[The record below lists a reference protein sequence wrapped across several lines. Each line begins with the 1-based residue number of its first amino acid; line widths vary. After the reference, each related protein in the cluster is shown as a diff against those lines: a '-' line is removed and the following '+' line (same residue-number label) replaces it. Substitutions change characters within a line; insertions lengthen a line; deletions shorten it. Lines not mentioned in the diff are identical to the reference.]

1 MILMF
6 DIAELKS
13 CVVIP
18 IVVACFVLGYVIK
31 NYIPKIPNKVIP
43 LIMIIIGIIINIVIT
58 ILTPDTSITVVTIIA
73 GAASGLA
80 STGSYEL
87 IRTTFG
93 LTKRVTSLTTT
104 ETVTNSTTVEKVTN
118 QTVIENFDTDDNS
131 ETPTE

>member
-1 MILMF
+1 MF
-6 DIAELKS
+6 DTSDLKN

-31 NYIPKIPNKVIP
+31 NYIPKVPNKIIP
-43 LIMIIIGIIINIVIT
+43 LIMIVIGIILNIVIT
-58 ILTPDTSITVVTIIA
+58 LLTPEASITVVTINA

-93 LTKRVTSLTTT
+93 LTKKITSSTTT
-104 ETVTNSTTVEKVTN
+104 ETATTSTTIEKVTN
-118 QTVIENFDTDDNS
+118 TTVIEDYDQDDNND
-131 ETPTE
+131 E

>member
-1 MILMF
+1 MF
-6 DIAELKS
+6 DTSDLKN

-31 NYIPKIPNKVIP
+31 NYIPKVPNKIIP
-43 LIMIIIGIIINIVIT
+43 LIMIVIGIILNIVIT
-58 ILTPDTSITVVTIIA
+58 LLTPEASITVVTIIA

-93 LTKRVTSLTTT
+93 LTKKITSSTTT
-104 ETVTNSTTVEKVTN
+104 ETATTSTTIEKVTN
-118 QTVIENFDTDDNS
+118 TTVIEDYDQDDNND
-131 ETPTE
+131 E